1 MRRHGTPPVAD
12 VREGRGMDQ
21 QHPRQGP
28 ANLIEQLLAQPLE
41 PAYEAE
47 HARRTGPGA
56 EPPTR
61 AARLTAR
68 LVMLATTVLIGVLV
82 VVGYQTLRA
91 PDAVSSPR
99 TQLAERLSERQE
111 LLREQS
117 EALAREQRAVE
128 EQQRRVLTSG
138 GQEDLAA
145 TYEATAAAAAATE
158 VSGDGL
164 RIRLDDPAV
173 EDPAERVI
181 AADLQRL
188 VNLLWAAGAE
198 DVAINGHRLSANAGI
213 RFAGKALVVDFRAL
227 DRPYTIEAIGP
238 EELPARFDELGGS
251 TQLAVLRDDFGI
263 RATLED
269 AQGLVL
275 APDPTLSLHHAR
287 PITVEAP

>member
-1 MRRHGTPPVAD
+1 
-12 VREGRGMDQ
+12 MDRQ
-21 QHPRQGP
+21 PARQGP

-47 HARRTGPGA
+47 HARRSRPGA
-56 EPPTR
+56 PRPTPR
-61 AARLTAR
+61 ARLASR
-68 LVMLATTVLIGVLV
+68 LAMLLTTVLIGVVV

-99 TQLAERLSERQE
+99 AELAQRLSERQQ
-111 LLREQS
+111 LQREQS
-117 EALAREQRAVE
+117 DALAREQRAVE
-128 EQQRRVLTSG
+128 EEQRRALTSG
-138 GQEDLAA
+138 GRDDLAE
-145 TYEATAAAAAATE
+145 TYQAHASAAAATE

-173 EDPAERVI
+173 EDPAQRVI

-188 VNLLWAAGAE
+188 VNLLWTAGAE
-198 DVAINGHRLSANAGI
+198 DVAINGHRLSATAGI

-238 EELPARFDELGGS
+238 EDLPARFDELGGD
-251 TQLAVLRDDFGI
+251 TQLSVLRDDFGI
-263 RATLED
+263 QARLDRAS
-269 AQGLVL
+269 GIVL
-275 APDPTLSLHHAR
+275 APDPTLTLHHAR